1 MNFSKSGLL
10 TAGLLI
16 SLIPSQHAIAEIN
29 LLNDSEL
36 SKVEGQFLISG
47 LLGAYVAKEIIIG
60 EIIGEA
66 ISISEDAATKANLID
81 AFRPNNDSGPLVTAL
96 KIKAGAELAE
106 EILSG
111 GADTKN
117 RLLQL
122 ENIRNSF

>member
-16 SLIPSQHAIAEIN
+16 SLIPSQHALAEIN
-29 LLNDSEL
+29 LMNDSEL